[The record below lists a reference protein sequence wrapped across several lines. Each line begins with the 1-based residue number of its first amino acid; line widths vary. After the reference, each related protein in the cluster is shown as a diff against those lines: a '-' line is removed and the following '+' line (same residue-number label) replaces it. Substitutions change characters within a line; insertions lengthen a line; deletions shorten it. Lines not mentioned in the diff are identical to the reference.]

1 MGDKDSLT
9 LLHKI
14 ALVSQSCLYIAAKG
28 FTIMHKTVHKY
39 PSFTNGIQY
48 VHIITSAGMRK
59 KHVNIFI
66 KSYFPF
72 QRAFYKVSC
81 YILKLGGKPHIVDWS
96 RV

>member
-1 MGDKDSLT
+1 MGAKDSLR

-14 ALVSQSCLYIAAKG
+14 ALVSQSRPYIAAKG

-59 KHVNIFI
+59 KHVKIFS

-72 QRAFYKVSC
+72 QRAFSKVSC
-81 YILKLGGKPHIVDWS
+81 YIPKLGGKPHIVDWS